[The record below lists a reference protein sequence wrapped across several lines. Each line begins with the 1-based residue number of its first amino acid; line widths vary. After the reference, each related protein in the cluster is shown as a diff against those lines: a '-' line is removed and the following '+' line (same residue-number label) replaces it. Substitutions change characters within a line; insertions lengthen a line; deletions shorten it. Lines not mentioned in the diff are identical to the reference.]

1 MSILADMQRIISP
14 LGIPI
19 ETGVFTDKAPD
30 KYIVVIPLTDTFAVH
45 ADNQPEVDV
54 QETRLSLY
62 VKGSYTKEKN
72 ALVRALLAADITIT
86 GRQYV
91 GYETETG
98 YHHYNIDVANHY
110 EMEE

>member
-1 MSILADMQRIISP
+1 MSILADIQRVVDP
-14 LGIPI
+14 LGIPV
-19 ETGVFTDKAPD
+19 ETGVFTDKAPE
-30 KYIVVIPLTDTFAVH
+30 KYIVVIPLSDTFDLH
-45 ADNQPEVDV
+45 ADNTPTYDV
-54 QETRLSLY
+54 QEARLSLY
-62 VKGSYTKEKN
+62 TQGSYTKEKN

-98 YHHYNIDVANHY
+98 YHHYNVDVANHY